1 VEAKILDL
9 RRRFASHGPKA
20 RYWAA
25 ALVLEGSL
33 VAMSFLVQGHGGVK
47 TLPLS
52 QGLQIETAPSESIEA
67 LEDEPPEEEVL
78 EPRDPPSEEEALD
91 LQLTR
96 FHILESD
103 PPPAPR
109 PLLALDPLPI
119 DAQTLDET
127 WLRPIVAKKQATP
140 AAKAPSQAQVRLEP
154 LEGQSPKPRY
164 PAKAVSLGLE
174 GSLLFRMHIDAEG
187 RVVKLEVVEEDCP
200 LILKRSAEKALRQ
213 WRFQNGLCV
222 FEKRIVFRLVDLA
235 DRK

>member
-1 VEAKILDL
+1 MEAKILDL

-33 VAMSFLVQGHGGVK
+33 VAMSFLVQGHGGMK
-47 TLPLS
+47 ALPLS
-52 QGLQIETAPSESIEA
+52 QGLQIETSPSESVEA
-67 LEDEPPEEEVL
+67 LEDEAP
-78 EPRDPPSEEEALD
+78 EEEALKPSENPSEESAD

-96 FHILESD
+96 FHILEND
-103 PPPAPR
+103 PPPAQN
-109 PLLALDPLPI
+109 PLSALDPLPVE
-119 DAQTLDET
+119 AQTLDET
-127 WLRPIVAKKQATP
+127 WLRPIVAKRQATP

-213 WRFQNGLCV
+213 WRFQNGPGV